1 MPIFTPP
8 LCRWSPPFVHRSMP
22 AARSEGVPA
31 PDEAIG
37 WPVEGGAH
45 AEVKRVIFPLP
56 LITAPKGR
64 MKMQGRTAP
73 TVIAAL
79 LSAMAFCQAT
89 PASAQEPPLVVYG
102 EAINAQTERVAFAD
116 LDLASARG
124 QARLHNR
131 VGGAIERVCDLDVG
145 RQGLQDRDYYRC
157 ADSAWGAAA
166 PQIAEAVATGNTALG
181 AAIVVS
187 GR

>member
-1 MPIFTPP
+1 
-8 LCRWSPPFVHRSMP
+8 
-22 AARSEGVPA
+22 
-31 PDEAIG
+31 
-37 WPVEGGAH
+37 
-45 AEVKRVIFPLP
+45 
-56 LITAPKGR
+56 
-64 MKMQGRTAP
+64 MKMHGRTAP

-79 LSAMAFCQAT
+79 LSAMAICNSS
-89 PASAQEPPLVVYG
+89 PASAQEPPVFVYG
-102 EAINAQTERVAFAD
+102 EALDANVERVSFAD

-124 QARLHNR
+124 QARLHHR
-131 VGGAIERVCDLDVG
+131 VGGAIERVCDLDLG

-166 PQIAEAVATGNTALG
+166 PQIADALVTGNTALG